1 MSEIDYLL
9 KEFVERMDYLKEG
22 LARGNINTYDDYK
35 FVCGQLRG
43 LEAACGVIEDLK
55 HRLETQDNE

>member
-1 MSEIDYLL
+1 MSELDYLVQQYL
-9 KEFVERMDYLKEG
+9 ERMEYLKEG
-22 LARGNINTYDDYK
+22 LARGNISTYEDYK

-55 HRLETQDNE
+55 QRKETQDNE